1 VAWANGDLATAE
13 DRFRAA
19 RASVGPAG
27 GQDAFEWSGPLARIM
42 VELGRDTDAGDL
54 LVGFRDDPTDPR
66 PRIAACRIGAVIA
79 ARRGDLAEAL
89 RLSADAEAMAAATDF
104 LIDQGDAALD
114 RAEVL
119 SLAVRT
125 AAARASAEEALDRFE
140 RKEYA
145 IGIRRARA
153 FVDALPVHER
163 R

>member
-1 VAWANGDLATAE
+1 
-13 DRFRAA
+13 
-19 RASVGPAG
+19 
-27 GQDAFEWSGPLARIM
+27 
-42 VELGRDTDAGDL
+42 
-54 LVGFRDDPTDPR
+54 
-66 PRIAACRIGAVIA
+66 
-79 ARRGDLAEAL
+79 
-89 RLSADAEAMAAATDF
+89 MAAATDF

-119 SLAVRT
+119 SLAGRT

-140 RKEYA
+140 PKEYA